1 MAGLLENHD
10 AKSESSLIPFD
21 YLLTPVQKEQLEKNL
36 NAVKYRKKDVI
47 FRQNTRTS
55 HVMFVKSGLV
65 KIFKEGR
72 NNRSIIL
79 KVASEGSFIGLM
91 SVFGEKLHQYSASAI
106 HECEICDI
114 DISHFKAV
122 LLENGKFAMQ
132 FLNILS
138 LDGLFIFERLL
149 GQSHKQLPGRIAD
162 VILYFSE
169 EIYHNTEFTFP
180 FTRKELAELAGT
192 TKESFIRTLTE
203 FKNDK
208 IIELDGSAIMIKS
221 MDIIKTLSAL
231 G

>member
-1 MAGLLENHD
+1 
-10 AKSESSLIPFD
+10 
-21 YLLTPVQKEQLEKNL
+21 
-36 NAVKYRKKDVI
+36 
-47 FRQNTRTS
+47 
-55 HVMFVKSGLV
+55 
-65 KIFKEGR
+65 
-72 NNRSIIL
+72 
-79 KVASEGSFIGLM
+79 
-91 SVFGEKLHQYSASAI
+91 
-106 HECEICDI
+106 
-114 DISHFKAV
+114 
-122 LLENGKFAMQ
+122 MQ